1 MSALKSVSPNL
12 LPLLKQYFGFTSF
25 RPLQEEIIRD
35 SLAGKDVFA
44 LLPTGGGKS
53 LCFQL
58 PALARDG
65 LTVVVSPLIALMKDQ
80 VDALQASGIAATFL
94 NSSLAADESRKRLR
108 GLHNGEYRLLYAAPE
123 RLMLSGFL
131 EDLQR
136 WNVRLIAVDEAHCI
150 SEWGHD
156 FRPEYRQISD
166 LRRLFPEVPFMAL
179 TATATGR
186 VREDIVTH
194 LKLREPKCYVASF
207 NRPNL
212 TYRVI
217 PKNKPYDQLLHFL
230 RARPKESGI
239 VYCQSR
245 KSAERVAANLTED
258 GVKARPY
265 HAGLTPKER
274 SEHQELFLRD
284 DVRVI
289 CATIAFGMGINKPN
303 VRFVV
308 HYDLPKNI
316 EGYYQETGRAGRDGL
331 PSECVLLFSAGDVVK
346 QTGFIDEKPDPQE
359 QKIAREQLQQMVH
372 YAECAGCRRVELL
385 RYFGEEFSS
394 SRREEAQTGNSKMG
408 QSLLTSAATEQE
420 NCGAC
425 DNCLSPR
432 ATFDGTLAAQKF
444 LSCVYRIR
452 EKNGFGVGLNHVV
465 EVLTGAD
472 TEKIR
477 KWDHTQLSTYGI
489 GKEHSRPEWAA
500 IGRELVRL
508 GFLRQ
513 TTDKFSVLE
522 LTNAG
527 GAALK
532 ERRKI
537 TLTKPAVVPETKVHH
552 VGEISCDEVLF
563 DRLRQLRK
571 QLADERDVPA
581 YIVFSDVALRQMARN
596 YPQTESE
603 FARIS
608 GVGEKKLREFG
619 EIFLGEIA
627 AYLQTNARQIFAD
640 ESFTAP
646 AAPPPSRSSLGDS
659 ARETLRRFRAG
670 NSVEQIARERDVTT
684 GTIYGHLAE
693 GIERGEP
700 VDLQRVFIVTELAE
714 VAAAFNRNGFGALGP
729 VFEALGGKI
738 DYGRLRIFR
747 AAAKA
752 KR

>member
-1 MSALKSVSPNL
+1 MKSAPPNL

-94 NSSLAADESRKRLR
+94 NSSLAADEARKRLR
-108 GLHNGEYRLLYAAPE
+108 GLHQREYRLLYAAPE

-131 EDLQR
+131 EDLSR

-156 FRPEYRQISD
+156 FRPEYRQISG
-166 LRRLFPEVPFMAL
+166 LRKLFPEVPFMAL

-186 VREDIVTH
+186 VREDIVAH

-217 PKNKPYDQLLHFL
+217 PKHKPYDQLLNFL

-372 YAECAGCRRVELL
+372 NAECAGCRRVELL
-385 RYFGEEFSS
+385 RYFGEEFDARIPS
-394 SRREEAQTGNSKMG
+394 EK
-408 QSLLTSAATEQE
+408 SAIRHPPSEID
-420 NCGAC
+420 CGAC

-477 KWDHTQLSTYGI
+477 KWDHAALSTFGI
-489 GKEHSRPEWAA
+489 GREHSRPEWAA

-522 LTNAG
+522 LTQGG

-532 ERRKI
+532 GRQKI
-537 TLTKPAVVPETKVHH
+537 TLTKPAMAPETKGHH
-552 VGEISCDEVLF
+552 VGEIAGDEGLF
-563 DRLRQLRK
+563 DRLRTLRK
-571 QLADERDVPA
+571 TLADERDVPA

-596 YPQTESE
+596 YPQTEAD

-608 GVGEKKLREFG
+608 GVGEKKLREYG

-640 ESFTAP
+640 DSFTAP
-646 AAPPPSRSSLGDS
+646 AAPPAAGGSLGDS

-670 NSVEQIARERDVTT
+670 HKVEQIARERAVTT

-700 VDLQRVFIVTELAE
+700 VDLQRIFTMPELTE
-714 VAAAFNRNGFGALGP
+714 VAGAFNHNGFGALGP
-729 VFEALGGKI
+729 VFEALDGRI

-747 AAAKA
+747 AAANLGK
-752 KR
+752 

>member
-1 MSALKSVSPNL
+1 LAAVKSAAPEL

-58 PALARDG
+58 PAMVQPG

-80 VDALQASGIAATFL
+80 VDGMRAGGIPATFL
-94 NSSLAADESRKRLR
+94 NSSLAQGESRARLR
-108 GLHNGEYRLLYAAPE
+108 GLHHGEFRLLYVAPE

-131 EDLQR
+131 SDLQR
-136 WNVRLIAVDEAHCI
+136 WNVRLLAVDEAHCI

-156 FRPEYRQISD
+156 FRPEYRQLAE
-166 LRRLFPEVPFMAL
+166 LRKLFPETPMMAL
-179 TATATGR
+179 TATATER
-186 VREDIVTH
+186 VRADIIK
-194 LKLREPKCYVASF
+194 LLMLREPRCYVASF
-207 NRPNL
+207 NRPSL
-212 TYRVI
+212 TYRVLA
-217 PKNKPYDQLLHFL
+217 KNKPYDQVLEFV

-245 KSAERVAANLTED
+245 KSAESVAQRLNGD

-303 VRFVV
+303 VRFVI

-331 PSECVLLFSAGDVVK
+331 PGECVLLFSAGDVIK
-346 QTGFIDEKPDPQE
+346 QTRFIDEKPDPKE
-359 QKIAREQLQQMVH
+359 QQIAREQLQKMVH
-372 YAECAGCRRVELL
+372 YAECAGCRRRELL
-385 RYFGEEFSS
+385 AYFGEDWNAGLRHGEPAQSHPAVP
-394 SRREEAQTGNSKMG
+394 EAG
-408 QSLLTSAATEQE
+408 AP

-452 EKNGFGVGLNHVV
+452 ENTWFGVGLNHVI

-472 TEKIR
+472 TEKVR
-477 KWDHTQLSTYGI
+477 KWNHEQLSTYGI
-489 GKEHSRPEWAA
+489 GTEHSRPEWAA
-500 IGRELVRL
+500 IGRELIRL
-508 GFLRQ
+508 GHLRQ
-513 TTDKFSVLE
+513 TSGKFSVLE
-522 LTNAG
+522 LTDDG
-527 GAALK
+527 LAALK
-532 ERRKI
+532 QRRKV
-537 TLTKPAVVPETKVHH
+537 TLTKPVTAPEPKVHRA
-552 VGEISCDEVLF
+552 GEIACDEVLF
-563 DRLRQLRK
+563 DRLRKLRR
-571 QLADERDVPA
+571 QLADERNVPA
-581 YIVFSDVALRQMARN
+581 YIVFSDVSLRQMARD
-596 YPQTESE
+596 YPAGERE

-619 EIFLGEIA
+619 DAFLAEITAHLE
-627 AYLQTNARQIFAD
+627 NNPRQIFAD
-640 ESFTAP
+640 DSF
-646 AAPPPSRSSLGDS
+646 AAPPRRRQDQAQS
-659 ARETLRRFRAG
+659 A
-670 NSVEQIARERDVTT
+670 NRD
-684 GTIYGHLAE
+684 
-693 GIERGEP
+693 
-700 VDLQRVFIVTELAE
+700 
-714 VAAAFNRNGFGALGP
+714 
-729 VFEALGGKI
+729 
-738 DYGRLRIFR
+738 
-747 AAAKA
+747 
-752 KR
+752 